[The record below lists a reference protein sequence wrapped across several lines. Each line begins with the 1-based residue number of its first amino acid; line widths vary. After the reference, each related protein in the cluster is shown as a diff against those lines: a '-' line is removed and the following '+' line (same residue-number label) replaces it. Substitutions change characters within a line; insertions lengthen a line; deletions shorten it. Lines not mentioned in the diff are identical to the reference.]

1 MAYYLI
7 ADIDVHDQETYT
19 EYQKLVPA
27 TIEQYG
33 GKYLVRG
40 GEFSDPPNDWDL
52 HRVVI
57 LEFPSSERAAEWM
70 NSPEYAPV
78 KAIRESA
85 STSRGFSVEGV

>member
-7 ADIDVHDQETYT
+7 ADIEVHDPETYA

-40 GEFSDPPNDWDL
+40 GETFEPTGAWGL
-52 HRVVI
+52 RRVVM
-57 LEFPSSERAAEWM
+57 LEFPSKERALEWEQ
-70 NSPEYAPV
+70 SPEYAPV

-85 STSRGFSVEGV
+85 SESRAFGVEGV